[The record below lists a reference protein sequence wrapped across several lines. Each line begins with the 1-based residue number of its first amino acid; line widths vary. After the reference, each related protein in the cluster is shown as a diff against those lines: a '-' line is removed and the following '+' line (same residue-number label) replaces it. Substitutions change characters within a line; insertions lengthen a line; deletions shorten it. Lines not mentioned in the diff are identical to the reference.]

1 MPCLFAAAVLLLP
14 RITILYLYFLTNW
27 FQGVFTG
34 ILWPVLGFIFAPTT
48 LIWYSVVEQVYGG
61 TWGTLQIVVLV
72 IAVLIDLS
80 PTSGKK
86 KKRSSSD

>member
-14 RITILYLYFLTNW
+14 RITILFLWFLTNW
-27 FQGVFTG
+27 FEGLFETL
-34 ILWPVLGFIFAPTT
+34 LWPVLGFLFMPTT

-61 TWGTLQIVVLV
+61 MWGTLQIVVMV

-80 PTSGKK
+80 PSTGRKKQRSG
-86 KKRSSSD
+86 D